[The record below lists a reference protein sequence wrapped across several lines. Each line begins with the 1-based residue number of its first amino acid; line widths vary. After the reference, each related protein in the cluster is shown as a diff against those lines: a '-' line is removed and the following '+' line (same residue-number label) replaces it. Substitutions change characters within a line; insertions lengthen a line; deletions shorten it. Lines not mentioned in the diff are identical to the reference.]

1 MYIITLAI
9 NQTDLQPI
17 AEIIKKN
24 KHKTME
30 AILSKL
36 TKNKSSEAKLTT
48 EIKKADALVVEASE
62 SSFELGRF
70 ITLALQQHKPVLMLQ
85 KKNKSTPLLVGS
97 SRLISME
104 TYFPEKNQELKKI
117 IESFF
122 KTAKKQRL
130 LYRFNFMMSSD
141 MNDFLMTASQ
151 KSGVSKADYIR
162 NLVIE
167 NMGE

>member
-1 MYIITLAI
+1 MYIITLSI
-9 NQTDLQPI
+9 NQIDLRPI
-17 AEIIKKN
+17 SEIIKKN
-24 KHKTME
+24 KHKVME
-30 AILSKL
+30 AILAQL
-36 TKNKSSEAKLTT
+36 TNNKSSEAKLTT

-104 TYFPEKNQELKKI
+104 SYFPEKNQELKKI

>member
-9 NQTDLQPI
+9 NESDIVPITD
-17 AEIIKKN
+17 IIKKN
-24 KHKTME
+24 KNKTME
-30 AILSKL
+30 VILAQLSK
-36 TKNKSSEAKLTT
+36 NRSADAKLTT
-48 EIKKADALVVEASE
+48 EIKKADALVVEASQ
-62 SSFELGRF
+62 SNFELGRF

-85 KKNKSTPLLVGS
+85 KKNKPNPLLVGS

-104 TYFPEKNQELKKI
+104 NYLPEKTQDLKKT

-141 MNDFLMTASQ
+141 MNEFLSKKAQTA
-151 KSGVSKADYIR
+151 GVSKADYIR

-167 NMGE
+167 EMNN